1 MQKQTTKFVD
11 SINKSFAIAKDYLLS
26 SAMEQ
31 ATKQKEELLAELS
44 SESSIK
50 VPLVGSFNAGKSSLL
65 NAFVNRN
72 MLPTDIA
79 PETAISYE
87 LYYSDNER
95 VELYRDDVKIGEKPV
110 DQIKSFDVKP
120 GDIAKVFI
128 STKVIKDLADKGIT
142 LVDMPGLDSGI
153 EAHNQAI
160 FHYISK
166 GSAFVLLSEV
176 ESGNLTTSC
185 INFLSEIKA
194 YNLRAAVLISKIDK
208 KPMEEVNT
216 IKDYIA
222 YQAQK
227 ALDSTTFVGC
237 VSSANADVI
246 DFTKFLDSLDCET
259 IVSEKF
265 GSCIKAYIDMLII
278 SIKTQMDIIGKDIQN
293 IDEKIKMLEAE
304 REKVDDHINNN
315 DGESPEKSTQDIL
328 DNVAESLALH
338 AEDIATM
345 IVNKEDSS
353 SIQNAIMSYVR
364 PVIINSLKAE
374 GEDFAESLHTVVD
387 NVSKELAEVVSVD
400 TTIFEDAYNKMGL
413 PVIMTQIS
421 RLIAKLPH
429 VLGKILGGL
438 LMILADKLPD
448 LIRRFFGKS
457 AEDQMKEI
465 AFKIKTSII
474 ANMTETLRPKVME
487 LVVDQQNRIKAAYRE
502 NIENNIKNR
511 EQALGAIETQ
521 DKAKL
526 EEKISAMKSAVS
538 ELEQIK
544 SNL

>member
-31 ATKQKEELLAELS
+31 ATKQKEELLIELS

-72 MLPTDIA
+72 LLPTDIA

-87 LYYSDNER
+87 LYYSENER

-128 STKVIKDLADKGIT
+128 KTQVIKELAEKGIT

-160 FHYISK
+160 LHYISN

-208 KPMEEVNT
+208 KPMEEVNS
-216 IKDYIA
+216 IKEYIT

-227 ALDSTTFVGC
+227 AFDTTTFIGC
-237 VSSANADVI
+237 VSSANDNVA
-246 DFTKFLDSLDCET
+246 DFTKFLDSLDSEK

-265 GSCIKAYIDMLII
+265 CNRIKTYIDMLLI

-293 IDEKIKMLEAE
+293 IDEKIKMLESE
-304 REKVDDHINNN
+304 REKIDDHINNN
-315 DGESPEKSTQDIL
+315 TGDSPEKSTQDIL
-328 DNVAESLALH
+328 DNVSESLALH
-338 AEDIATM
+338 ADDIATM
-345 IVNKEDSS
+345 IVNKENST

-429 VLGKILGGL
+429 VWGKILGGL

-448 LIRRFFGKS
+448 LIRSFFGKS

-487 LVVDQQNRIKAAYRE
+487 LVVDQQNRIKAAYKE
-502 NIENNIKNR
+502 NIENSIKNR
-511 EQALGAIETQ
+511 EQALCSIETQ
-521 DKAKL
+521 DKAEL
-526 EEKISAMKSAVS
+526 EEKISTMKSVVS
-538 ELEQIK
+538 DLEQIK
-544 SNL
+544 SNI